1 MPFTAKILNESVAQ
15 SKEICYTII
24 NKKIYFIKM
33 PFTAKILNGGLYG
46 NKQRCVS

>member
-24 NKKIYFIKM
+24 NKKNIFYKNAVYGKNIKWRSLW
-33 PFTAKILNGGLYG
+33 K
-46 NKQRCVS
+46 